1 MHYKHQRL
9 VLYDVDKCGGRKGK
23 EKVRTE
29 NADPEITGG
38 LCKCSINDKL
48 KVRYCFIDETSF
60 LSKCKNSCDFL
71 HD

>member
-1 MHYKHQRL
+1 LHYKHQRL

-48 KVRYCFIDETSF
+48 KARYCFIDEGLFIMRMIQS
-60 LSKCKNSCDFL
+60 
-71 HD
+71 